1 VTVRTLIVDD
11 EAPARQRLR
20 RLLQARVEVE
30 IVGEASDGVSALE
43 QVRALRPDL
52 MFLDIEMP
60 ELDGLAVAE
69 ALPADGPAVVFV
81 TAYDEHA
88 LRAFELA
95 AIDYLVKP
103 VVAQRL
109 DDALARLPARRPSAD
124 LGALMTGLN
133 RGRPLQRMAV
143 RCGSRVQVFDP
154 ATVSAVLARDHYSAI
169 LIGAQELLS
178 DDPLDVFE
186 RRLDPARFLRVHRSA
201 IVNLAS
207 VKELILEGDRR
218 YVAVLADAGAPRVP
232 ISRERLNAL
241 KARLGLSQG

>member
-1 VTVRTLIVDD
+1 MTVRAFIVDD

-20 RLLQARVEVE
+20 RLLQARQVE
-30 IVGEASDGVSALE
+30 IVGEASDGVGALE
-43 QVRALRPDL
+43 QLRELRPDL
-52 MFLDIEMP
+52 VFLDIEMP
-60 ELDGLAVAE
+60 ELDVLGVAE
-69 ALPADGPAVVFV
+69 ALPGNGPAIVFV

-95 AIDYLVKP
+95 AVDYLVKP
-103 VVAQRL
+103 IVAQRL
-109 DDALARLPARRPSAD
+109 DDALARVSARREPAE
-124 LGALMTGLN
+124 LGALIQGLN

-154 ATVSAVLARDHYSAI
+154 AAVSAVLARDHYSAI

-178 DDPLDVFE
+178 DDSLDVFE

-218 YVAVLADAGAPRVP
+218 YAAILADAGATRVP
-232 ISRERLNAL
+232 ISRERLAVL
-241 KARLGLSQG
+241 KAALGLS

>member
-1 VTVRTLIVDD
+1 MTVRTFIVDD

-20 RLLQARVEVE
+20 RLLQARSEVE

-43 QVRALRPDL
+43 QLRELRPDL
-52 MFLDIEMP
+52 VFLDIDMP

-88 LRAFELA
+88 VRAFELA
-95 AIDYLVKP
+95 AVDYLVKP
-103 VVAQRL
+103 IVAQRL
-109 DDALARLPARRPSAD
+109 DDALARVPARRAAD

-133 RGRPLQRMAV
+133 HGRPLQRMAV

-154 ATVSAVLARDHYSAI
+154 VAVSAVLARDHYSAI
-169 LIGAQELLS
+169 LIGSQELLS
-178 DDPLDVFE
+178 DDSLDVFE

-218 YVAVLADAGAPRVP
+218 YAAILADAVATRVP
-232 ISRERLNAL
+232 ISRERLSAL
-241 KARLGLSQG
+241 KAALGLS